1 MVSSNFSPSG
11 GQLRVVELFA
21 GVGGFRLGLE
31 GWQGKSAS
39 SGYSQPLGNGRSRY
53 RVVWSNQWEPSTKR
67 QHASEVYEARWGGE
81 HHSREDISTVPT
93 DAIPDHDLLVGGFP
107 CQDYSVA
114 TTLRNSKGLRGRK
127 GVLWWQIERIIRD
140 KGDKAPRY
148 LFLENV
154 DRLLQSPSGQRGR
167 DFAIMLASLSDLG
180 YAVEWRVINAAEYG
194 MPQKRRR
201 VFFLAYKD
209 GTPEYE
215 AISDLK
221 VKDMWIEEG
230 LFAQAFPIASTQGA
244 SFNEGKIKGSLKT
257 LSTSFNAGP
266 TGKLSPFANAGVM
279 FNRSFS
285 TIRVKPAWDEERTL
299 LGDLLQPMR
308 QVPKEYRIDK
318 DSLPKWR
325 YMKGAKREPRES
337 NRGYT
342 YTFAEGALA
351 FPDPLD
357 RPSRTIITGEGGA
370 APSRTKHA
378 VRQGRTLRRL
388 TPIELERLN
397 MFPDNHTALE
407 DISNGRRAF
416 FMGNALVVGII
427 ERVGLVL
434 AEREAMKIDGELN
447 A

>member
-1 MVSSNFSPSG
+1 MVSSNLNP
-11 GQLRVVELFA
+11 QDDALRVVELFA

-31 GWQGKSAS
+31 GCDGKSAS
-39 SGYSQPLGNGRSRY
+39 SGYSKPLRENDGRY

-67 QHASEVYEARWGGE
+67 QHANEVYEARWGAE
-81 HHSREDISTVPT
+81 HHCGDDISTVPT
-93 DAIPDHDLLVGGFP
+93 ESIPDHDLLVGGFP

-127 GVLWWQIERIIRD
+127 GVLWWQIERILRE

-154 DRLLQSPSGQRGR
+154 DRLLQSPAGQRGR

-180 YAVEWRVINAAEYG
+180 YAVEWRVVNAADYG

-201 VFFLAYKD
+201 VFFLGYKE
-209 GTPEYE
+209 GTPDYE
-215 AISDLK
+215 AIRDLK

-244 SFNEGKIKGSLKT
+244 SFNEGKLKGSLKT
-257 LSTSFNAGP
+257 LSTKFNAGP

-279 FNRSFS
+279 FNRTFS
-285 TIRVKPAWDEERTL
+285 TIRVKPAWDEQRTL
-299 LGDLLQPMR
+299 LGDVLQPLR
-308 QVPKEYRIDK
+308 KVPKEYRIDEG
-318 DSLPKWR
+318 DLPKWK
-325 YMKGAKREPRES
+325 YLKGAKREPRQS
-337 NRGYT
+337 SRGYS
-342 YTFAEGALA
+342 YIFSEGALA

-357 RPSRTIITGEGGA
+357 SPSRTIITGEGGK

-378 VRQGRTLRRL
+378 IRQGRTLRRL

-407 DISNGRRAF
+407 NVPDGKRAF

-427 ERVGLVL
+427 ERVGSVL
-434 AEREAMKIDGELN
+434 LERVQESSGVKA
-447 A
+447 